1 MSGLIFSAPLIP
13 FNIVMNQ
20 RNTFRVGMAFA
31 LFCILL
37 GPTAVPAAVTLTTLG
52 STAPTPG
59 LNDVS
64 QLSIAGEANKPDG
77 LNYYTDNQVS
87 YGSGEPGQSFLTP
100 GGSAGFTMTSLTF
113 RTGGGSTSGTT
124 TPQNYVLHIYSVN
137 NGVATLITNYTASN
151 FTFNDGDWL
160 QWNNLGVSLAANSLY
175 AYSFGKISTAVA
187 GWEGMANASGNPY
200 SGGEL
205 GMFPVA
211 GGAIT
216 FGSSH
221 NYDATF
227 DVGLV
232 SSGSPTAPM
241 VTNLPASAIQTVG
254 AALNG
259 KIVST
264 GGSQPYVTIYYGT
277 NDGSTS
283 VLAWSNHVTLGAQT
297 GSFSTNVTG
306 LKPNTTYYFAAQASN
321 AVGIAWAQPSLNFT
335 TPTAT
340 PPSVTNQPAS
350 GISATFATVNGL
362 VLNTGN
368 EFPTARIY
376 YGPTDGGSN
385 PSAWANQ
392 FSAGPQTG
400 AIAVQVGGLTASTAY
415 YFTISVSNSAGIA
428 WGGPSQS
435 FTTLAGPQKISVL
448 TYHYNNTRQGLNT
461 NETLLTLANVNT
473 ASFGKLFSYA
483 VDGYV
488 YAQPLIVTNLAIPG
502 KGVRNVLF
510 VSTMHDSVYAFD
522 ADANNDANGGLLWKT
537 NLGVSVNSPTTEYGK
552 RYHSEG
558 NLDVVPE
565 EGTVGTPVID
575 PASGTI
581 YMDAF
586 TREVVAGVS
595 TNYFH
600 RIHALDITTG
610 NERSYSPVVVA
621 GSVNGT
627 GVNGSGGV
635 SGGGTGT
642 TITDGGPTV
651 TFSAIQSCARP
662 ALTLA
667 GGILYA
673 AFGSHDDTD
682 PYHGWVFGYNITN
695 LSQVSIYCTTP
706 NARLSPFGSNAGEG
720 AIWQGG
726 NGLLVDANTNLYF
739 ETGNGSFSANTNG
752 GDYADSFVKLS
763 TVSNKLAVADYFTPY
778 NQASL
783 QSSDADLGSG
793 GPLLLPDSVGSVAH
807 PHLLVGCGKEGKIY
821 LVDRDNMG
829 KFNSGGDT
837 NVQELPS
844 AVGGTWSSPAYFN
857 SQIYYHGNGD
867 VLKAFT
873 ISNGALGSTPASSS
887 ATSFGFPGATP
898 TVSANGTNNGIV
910 WDIDPTPYLSS
921 GPAVL
926 HAYNATNVAIEL
938 YNSSQNLSRDNPG
951 PAVKMVP
958 PVIAGGKVYVGAQY
972 AVSVYGTAVF
982 LATPVISPAGGT
994 FSGSVTV
1001 TLSDA
1006 TAGVSIYYTLD
1017 GSTPSASSMLYTRP
1031 FDLTNSALVQAIA
1044 IAPGAVNSGVANAS
1058 FINTSAVGT
1067 GAGLLGQY
1075 WHNTTG
1081 TAFTNVA
1088 FNTAPTLTR
1097 TDAVVN
1103 FNWNSAGPDPA
1114 IGQTTFVTSWT
1125 GSVQPQFDQTYT
1137 FYATADDGV
1146 RLWVNGQLL
1155 ANGWVDQ
1162 APTTYQGS
1170 ITLKAQQLYNI
1181 RMDYYQNGGGAV
1193 ATLAWSSLSTPQA
1206 TIPQTQLYPFTNP
1219 PPTVAITAP
1228 LAGAS
1233 YTAAASVT
1241 ISAAA
1246 DAPNNPINGV
1256 SFYANNI
1263 FLGTVS
1269 SVPYTL
1275 TATGLAAGSYALT
1288 AVATDGSG
1296 LSSTSAVVNVTVTAG
1311 SGLAYGLS
1319 NNAPVK
1325 PFLNMPTTYAGGPIP
1340 GQLSL
1345 TGVFSNTPAMIPTNG
1360 LIPYSVNTPLWSD
1373 GALKTR
1379 YLAIPNNGGTLTPD
1393 QQIGFDPNNPWTFP
1407 VGSVFVKTF
1416 ELNTDTSNPNI
1427 KHRLETR
1434 LLVRDINGG
1443 VYGVTYKWRADNSDA
1458 DLLPGSLT
1466 EAVTITNTG
1475 GTTIQSW
1482 YYPSPA
1488 DCLTCH
1494 TPVSGYVLGVK
1505 TRQLNL
1511 NQTYAATGVTDN
1523 QLRAL
1528 NRLGFF
1534 NPAFDESAIASFQQL
1549 AAITNLS
1556 ASLELRARSYID
1568 ANCSQCHQPGGTGP
1582 TFDARF
1588 TTPLASQNLINGG
1601 LDSDGFAMIVPKDI
1615 WRSEIPPRM
1624 NTNTPA
1630 VRMPPLARN
1639 LIDTNAVQVML
1650 DWINSL
1656 DGTPA
1661 QAPPNIAPYGGN
1673 FFNSVAVALTAPD
1686 TNAVIY
1692 YTLDGT
1698 APTTNSLLYA
1708 GPFNVSVN
1716 ATVAASAFRTNYNNS
1731 VAATALF
1738 FITPVQFTTA
1748 NFVTDGQFQLG
1759 FLGITG
1765 NNYVLQASTNLVN
1778 WTAISTNIAPTNAF
1792 YLFDSKA
1799 TNFPHRFY
1807 RVLQQ

>member
-1 MSGLIFSAPLIP
+1 MTH
-13 FNIVMNQ
+13 
-20 RNTFRVGMAFA
+20 RNAYRVGMALA
-31 LFCILL
+31 LL
-37 GPTAVPAAVTLTTLG
+37 GLLLVSTTGRAAVTLATRG
-52 STAPTPG
+52 ATAPTPG
-59 LNDVS
+59 SSDVA
-64 QLSIAGEANKPDG
+64 QLSIAGQANNPDG
-77 LNYYTDNQVS
+77 LNYYTDNQTA

-100 GGSAGFTMTSLTF
+100 AGSTGYTLTSLAIK
-113 RTGGGSTSGTT
+113 TGGGSTFGTT
-124 TPQNYVLHIYSVN
+124 TPQNYMLHIYSVN
-137 NGVATLITNYTASN
+137 NGTVTLIATYNATN
-151 FTFNDGDWL
+151 FVFNDGDWL
-160 QWNNLGVSLAANSLY
+160 QWSNLSVSLAANSLY
-175 AYSFGKISTAVA
+175 AYSFGKMSGTVA
-187 GWEGMANASGNPY
+187 GWEAMANAANNLY
-200 SGGEL
+200 AGGEL
-205 GMFPVA
+205 GLFPVA
-211 GGAIT
+211 GGSIT
-216 FGSSH
+216 VGSSH
-221 NYDATF
+221 NYDAAF

-232 SSGSPTAPM
+232 PSGPPTAPI
-241 VTNLPASAIQTVG
+241 VTNLPASAIQAVG

-259 KIVST
+259 KIVSS
-264 GGSQPYVTIYYGT
+264 GGSQPYVTIFYGT
-277 NDGSTS
+277 NDGSAN
-283 VLAWSNHVTLGAQT
+283 VLAWSNNATLGAQT
-297 GSFSTNVTG
+297 GNFSASVTG
-306 LKPNTTYYFAAQASN
+306 LQPNTTYYFAAQASN
-321 AVGIAWAQPSLNFT
+321 AVGIAWAQPSLSFT
-335 TPTAT
+335 TPTAA

-368 EFPTARIY
+368 EYPTARIY

-415 YFTISVSNSAGIA
+415 YFTISVSNSAAVA

-448 TYHYNNTRQGLNT
+448 TYHYDNTRQGLNP
-461 NETLLTLANVNT
+461 NETLLTPANVNT

-488 YAQPLIVTNLAIPG
+488 YAQPLILTNLAIPG

-522 ADANNDANGGLLWKT
+522 ADSNGDVNGGLLWKT
-537 NLGVSVNSPTTEYGK
+537 NLGTSVNSPTPEYGT
-552 RYHSEG
+552 RYHGVG

-595 TNYFH
+595 TNYYH

-621 GSVNGT
+621 GSVTGT

-635 SGGGTGT
+635 AGGGSGT
-642 TITDGGPTV
+642 TIIDGGPTV
-651 TFSAIQSCARP
+651 TFSAIQSCGRP

-682 PYHGWVFGYNITN
+682 PYHGWVFGYNVTN

-829 KFNSGGDT
+829 RFNSGSDT
-837 NVQELPS
+837 NVQELPG

-857 SQIYYHGNGD
+857 GQIYYHGNGD

-873 ISNGALGSTPASSS
+873 ISNGALVSTPASKSS
-887 ATSFGFPGATP
+887 TGFGFPGATP
-898 TVSANGTNNGIV
+898 TVSANGTNDGIV

-972 AVSVYGTAVF
+972 AVSVFGTAIF
-982 LATPVISPAGGT
+982 LATPVISPAGGNFT
-994 FSGSVTV
+994 NATTV
-1001 TLSDA
+1001 TLSDT
-1006 TAGVSIYYTLD
+1006 TAGVSIYYTLN
-1017 GSTPSASSMLYTRP
+1017 GTAPSTASTLYTGP
-1031 FDLTNSALVQAIA
+1031 FVLTSSAVVQAMVVANGAINSAIA
-1044 IAPGAVNSGVANAS
+1044 SAS
-1058 FINTSAVGT
+1058 FINTAAVGNGT
-1067 GAGLLGQY
+1067 GLRAEY
-1075 WHNTTG
+1075 
-1081 TAFTNVA
+1081 FTNASSGSPFTGSPVLVTTNA
-1088 FNTAPTLTR
+1088 T
-1097 TDAVVN
+1097 VN
-1103 FNWNSAGPDPA
+1103 FSSATNWPGVVVGSNHFA
-1114 IGQTTFVTSWT
+1114 VRWT
-1125 GSVQPQFDQTYT
+1125 GSVQPQFSETYNFIT
-1137 FYATADDGV
+1137 TADDGV
-1146 RLWVNGQLL
+1146 RLFINGQLL
-1155 ANGWVDQ
+1155 INDWVDKTN
-1162 APTTYQGS
+1162 ATSRTNS
-1170 ITLKAQQLYNI
+1170 ISLAAQQFYTIEL
-1181 RMDYYQNGGGAV
+1181 DYYQATNNASV
-1193 ATLAWSSLSTPQA
+1193 TLAWSSLSAPFSVV
-1206 TIPQTQLYPFTNP
+1206 PQTQLYPFTNP
-1219 PPTVAITAP
+1219 PPTVAIAAP

-1241 ISAAA
+1241 ISADA

-1263 FLGTVS
+1263 FLGSVGA
-1269 SVPYTL
+1269 VPYTL
-1275 TATGLAAGSYALT
+1275 TVTGLAAGSYALT

-1296 LSSTSAVVNVTVTAG
+1296 LSSTSAVVNITVNAG

-1319 NNAPVK
+1319 NNAPVRT
-1325 PFLNMPTTYAGGPIP
+1325 FLNMPTTFAGGPIP
-1340 GQLSL
+1340 AQLSL

-1360 LIPYSVNTPLWSD
+1360 LIPYTVNTPLWSD

-1407 VGSVFVKTF
+1407 AGSVFVKTF
-1416 ELNTDTSNPNI
+1416 ELNTDTTNPNI
-1427 KHRLETR
+1427 RHRLETR

-1458 DLLPGSLT
+1458 DLLSGSLT
-1466 EAVTITNTG
+1466 EAITITNTG
-1475 GTTIQSW
+1475 STTIQSW

-1556 ASLELRARSYID
+1556 ASLEWRARSYLD

-1639 LIDTNAVQVML
+1639 LIDTNAVQVMF

-1661 QAPPNIAPYGGN
+1661 EAPPNIAPYGGN
-1673 FFNSVAVALTAPD
+1673 YFNSVAVVLAAPD

-1708 GPFNVSVN
+1708 GPFNVTVN
-1716 ATVAASAFRTNYNNS
+1716 ATLAASAFRTNYNNS

-1738 FITPVQFTTA
+1738 FITPVQFIAA
-1748 NFVTDGQFQLG
+1748 NFATNGQFQLG
-1759 FLGITG
+1759 FLGITAS
-1765 NNYVLQASTNLVN
+1765 NYVLQASTNLMN
-1778 WTAISTNIAPTNAF
+1778 WTAISTNTAPTNVF
-1792 YLFDSKA
+1792 YLFDPKA
-1799 TNFPHRFY
+1799 TNFPERFY